1 MKKLFYICTLLILL
15 FFLRAIPVSAQE
27 EAALATEAAD
37 QVVIENFVTKQTYDL
52 GNVLAVI
59 EEQVFEVDGTTV
71 YTQKLRVKNQETDE
85 ISEVMVGNEFQP
97 ILEGQRF
104 KVGDKVILT
113 TQTDA
118 ENNEFTVL
126 VDMFRIPILLFVTLA
141 FFLLVAAVGGIRGIL
156 SIIGMLSTFL
166 VLGGYMLPAILS
178 GSSPIVVSVIASVM
192 VGFMTIYLA
201 HGFNRKSHIAFGAI
215 VAVLLVVVVLSSLVV
230 SASHLLG
237 LGDEESYFLQFANY
251 GNINLQGLFLA
262 GIIIGALGVLD
273 DIVIAQVS
281 VVEQLLAVQKK
292 ISKQELYFRALEVGK
307 DHVASLVNTLVLAYA
322 GTSLPLF
329 LLFFVNTDI
338 PAWVKINDQII
349 AEEVVRTLTGSI
361 GLVMAVPVTTLLA
374 VYFLYAE
381 HIKKVA
387 KSGMIKGHSH

>member
-1 MKKLFYICTLLILL
+1 MVHYSLMVV
-15 FFLRAIPVSAQE
+15 PVFAQE
-27 EAALATEAAD
+27 EIVVASPAAQIIEAAPSP
-37 QVVIENFVTKQTYDL
+37 QEYDV
-52 GNVLAVI
+52 GSVLDII
-59 EEQVFEVDGTTV
+59 EEQASDVDGTTV
-71 YTQKLRVKNQETDE
+71 YIQKLRVKNNQTEE
-85 ISEVMVGNEFQP
+85 VSEVTVGSEFQP
-97 ILEGQRF
+97 ILEAQRF
-104 KVGDKVILT
+104 SIGDMVVLT
-113 TQTDA
+113 TQTDF
-118 ENNEFTVL
+118 ENNQFTVL

-141 FFLLVAAVGGIRGIL
+141 FFALVAAVGGVRGIL
-156 SIIGMLSTFL
+156 SIVGMLSTFL
-166 VLGGYMLPAILS
+166 VLGWYMLPAILS

-201 HGFNRKSHIAFGAI
+201 HGFNRKSHIAFGSI
-215 VAVLLVVVVLSSLVV
+215 VAVLLVVVVLSSVVV
-230 SASHLLG
+230 STSHLLG

-251 GNINLQGLFLA
+251 GEINLQGLFLA

-349 AEEVVRTLTGSI
+349 AEEIVRTLTGSI
-361 GLVMAVPVTTLLA
+361 GLVLAVPVATLLA
-374 VYFLYAE
+374 VYFLNVE
-381 HIKKVA
+381 HVKKLA
-387 KSGMIKGHSH
+387 KTGMISGHSH